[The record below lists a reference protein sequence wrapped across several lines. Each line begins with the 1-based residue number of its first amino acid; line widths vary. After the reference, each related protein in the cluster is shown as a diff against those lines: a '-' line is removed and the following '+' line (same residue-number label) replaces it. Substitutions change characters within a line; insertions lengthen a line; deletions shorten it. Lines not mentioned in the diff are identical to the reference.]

1 VDSGANTCIDRSTIG
16 STMIRKGVKLCNFIQ
31 IAHNCDIGE
40 NTVMAAQVGV
50 SGSTKIGKNCVFGGQ
65 VGVNWHV
72 KIGDN
77 VQVGAQSAIANHV
90 PDNAKVLGTPA
101 FDVKTCVKTY
111 ACLKRLPDMYN
122 RIKELEKRQK
132 E

>member
-1 VDSGANTCIDRSTIG
+1 
-16 STMIRKGVKLCNFIQ
+16 MIRKGVKLCNFIQ

-40 NTVMAAQVGV
+40 NTVMAAQVGI

-77 VQVGAQSAIANHV
+77 VQVGAQSAIGSHV
-90 PDNAKVLGTPA
+90 PDNARVLGTPA
-101 FDVKTCVKTY
+101 YDVKDCIRTY
-111 ACLKRLPDMYN
+111 ALLKRIPELFN
-122 RIKELEKRQK
+122 RVKDLEKERNG
-132 E
+132 